1 MELGLTEEQEMLKT
15 SARDFLEKEC
25 PKQLVR
31 QLDESDKGYSPELWR
46 KMAELGWMGLV
57 FPEKYGGSGGSFL
70 DLIVLLEAMGYNI
83 LPGPFL
89 STVVL
94 GGLTI
99 LAAGSEEQ
107 KKEFLPKVA
116 NGETILTL
124 ALTEP
129 SADYNAA
136 SIKTKAT
143 ARNDGYV
150 INGTKLFVPD
160 ANVADYILCVARTKE
175 TKNPEDGITIFLV
188 DAKSPGVKC
197 TLLKTLARD
206 KQCEII
212 FDNVTV
218 PKKNILGKPGQGWPI
233 VEGAIQKATVAKCA
247 EMVGGAQA
255 ALEMAVR
262 YAKERVQFGRPIGSF
277 QAIQHYCAN
286 MVTDVDGSRF
296 ITYKAAWEVSEGLP
310 ATMDVAIAKA
320 WTSEAYGRVTLLAHQ
335 IFGAIGFTMDH
346 DIHLYYRRAKA
357 GEIMFGDGDFQRA
370 IVASELGL

>member
-116 NGETILTL
+116 NGEMIFTL

-175 TKNPEDGITIFLV
+175 GKNPEDGVAVFLV
-188 DAKSPGVKC
+188 DAKRPGVKC

-218 PKKNILGKPGQGWPI
+218 PKKNMLGKPDQGWPI

-357 GEIMFGDGDFQRA
+357 GEVMFGDGDFQRA